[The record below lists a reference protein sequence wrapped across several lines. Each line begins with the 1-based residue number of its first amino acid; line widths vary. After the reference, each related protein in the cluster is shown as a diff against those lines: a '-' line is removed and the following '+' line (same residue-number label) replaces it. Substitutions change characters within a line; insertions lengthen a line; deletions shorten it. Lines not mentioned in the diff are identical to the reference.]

1 MASGDTNDVNY
12 WRGKAEE
19 YKRLWEEE
27 KEEFREFQQNSKEL
41 ETELETQL
49 ELVEKN
55 NAELQAKVERLS
67 IQVETSNDKHDIL
80 VGKLNRQVT
89 NLQEEVNTLKA
100 EVFQQKQYIRQLEQ
114 VNDDLERSNR
124 NALASVED
132 TEDRLNQVLEKNA
145 LLEVE
150 LYEKDELNVRVQ
162 RLKDEVRD
170 LNQELNH
177 RSRVQVSPEKAIPP
191 QVTVEQTTRDTSEAC
206 MQTEGGR
213 TPSLAT
219 TLRPLTPSTRIAALN
234 LVGDLLQKIA
244 QLEANFANV
253 CRYASNLS
261 GQRRCLVGEYLDL
274 PSPLLNVIPCPHVY
288 VAPNRCQGWI
298 VLFQPSHLQPH
309 ILAPILRS
317 KLVIIH
323 THEAF

>member
-12 WRGKAEE
+12 WRWKAED

-132 TEDRLNQVLEKNA
+132 IEDRLNQVLEKNA

-162 RLKDEVRD
+162 RLKDEVRGEVPMFLIEGCLFTLFCSFLKNTGVPVEGLFHNVCSCRLPLVD
-170 LNQELNH
+170 VFVFVRGFIILPVLVICFSYLSFE
-177 RSRVQVSPEKAIPP
+177 IPP
-191 QVTVEQTTRDTSEAC
+191 RLKSGTKSPFSCPSVPRKGHSTTGYS
-206 MQTEGGR
+206 
-213 TPSLAT
+213 
-219 TLRPLTPSTRIAALN
+219 
-234 LVGDLLQKIA
+234 
-244 QLEANFANV
+244 
-253 CRYASNLS
+253 
-261 GQRRCLVGEYLDL
+261 
-274 PSPLLNVIPCPHVY
+274 
-288 VAPNRCQGWI
+288 
-298 VLFQPSHLQPH
+298 
-309 ILAPILRS
+309 
-317 KLVIIH
+317 
-323 THEAF
+323 

>member
-1 MASGDTNDVNY
+1 MASDETDDVKY

-27 KEEFREFQQNSKEL
+27 KEEFGEFQCNSKEL

-49 ELVEKN
+49 ELLEKN

-67 IQVETSNDKHDIL
+67 IEVESNKAIIYCLFSFPIQDKHDVL
-80 VGKLNRQVT
+80 VSKLNRQVT
-89 NLQEEVNTLKA
+89 SLQEEVTTLKA
-100 EVFQQKQYIRQLEQ
+100 EVLQQKQYIRQLEQ

-132 TEDRLNQVLEKNA
+132 IEDRLNQVLEKNA

-150 LYEKDELNVRVQ
+150 LYEKEELNVRVQ

-177 RSRVQVSPEKAIPP
+177 RSRVQMSPEKAIQPP
-191 QVTVEQTTRDTSEAC
+191 VAVEQPTRDTTEAC

-213 TPSLAT
+213 TPSLPT
-219 TLRPLTPSTRIAALN
+219 TPRPLTPSTRIAALN
-234 LVGDLLQKIA
+234 LVGDLLQKVA

-253 CRYASNLS
+253 CRCYDAVPTKIPKLNDQTPQTSAANGAAS
-261 GQRRCLVGEYLDL
+261 
-274 PSPLLNVIPCPHVY
+274 
-288 VAPNRCQGWI
+288 
-298 VLFQPSHLQPH
+298 
-309 ILAPILRS
+309 
-317 KLVIIH
+317 
-323 THEAF
+323 

>member
-253 CRYASNLS
+253 CRCYDAVPTKIPKLNDQTPQTSAANGAAS
-261 GQRRCLVGEYLDL
+261 
-274 PSPLLNVIPCPHVY
+274 
-288 VAPNRCQGWI
+288 
-298 VLFQPSHLQPH
+298 
-309 ILAPILRS
+309 
-317 KLVIIH
+317 
-323 THEAF
+323 